1 MQMPFGRYEGKT
13 LEQIAEQD
21 LDYLRW
27 LLREQ
32 VGPDELRAEA
42 ARLLE
47 ERTLPIRQPLPRL
60 RQLPPWMWGLA
71 GAVLGA
77 LVMLVA
83 SRSLAPASPQP
94 VSQMAPVVVQQE
106 AVSLP
111 PTPAVGLA
119 SPVFQLPAAA
129 DALARGIRVPVP
141 DELWERASASTPTTA
156 LLPRLATLPAEPTPH
171 TQVALTPVGDLC
183 QARQEGT
190 LGPEEAVNHVG
201 EYRSIQ
207 FRVVRTYNSG
217 KAVFLNSHDPWQG
230 YFEVV
235 IFPEHWGEFPQPPED
250 LFLNR
255 CVVIYG
261 KLQLYKGTPE
271 IVLQSADHIRI
282 VE

>member
-27 LLREQ
+27 LLRQE

-47 ERTLPIRQPLPRL
+47 ERTLPVRRPLPRL
-60 RQLPPWMWGLA
+60 RQLPPWTWGLA

-77 LVMLVA
+77 LAMLVV
-83 SRSLAPASPQP
+83 SRLLVPTSPP
-94 VSQMAPVVVQQE
+94 LVPQMAPVVMQQE

-111 PTPAVGLA
+111 PTPAVALA
-119 SPVFQLPAAA
+119 TPVFQLPAAT
-129 DALARGIRVPVP
+129 
-141 DELWERASASTPTTA
+141 STA
-156 LLPRLATLPAEPTPH
+156 LPSRMATQPAGPTPH
-171 TQVALTPVGDLC
+171 TQVALTPIGGLC
-183 QARQEGT
+183 ETRQEGT
-190 LGPEEAVNHVG
+190 LAPEEVADHVG
-201 EYRSIQ
+201 EYRSVQ
-207 FRVVRTYNSG
+207 FRVVRTHNSG

-235 IFPEHWGEFPQPPED
+235 IFPERWGEFPQPPED

-255 CVVIYG
+255 CVVVYG